1 MNRLKRCLLNAA
13 KKLLAIMFY
22 SIDDK
27 TFAVQELMAE
37 ETAARDSLLQFA
49 RQHVTEAENFSW
61 LAEVWDKTYLHL
73 QDQKYAGS
81 LQPFMMARCINVR
94 QALLQLTDIAADV
107 QGTLS
112 LLINDK
118 IPAS

>member
-1 MNRLKRCLLNAA
+1 
-13 KKLLAIMFY
+13 
-22 SIDDK
+22 
-27 TFAVQELMAE
+27 MAE

-107 QGTLS
+107 QEHYLC
-112 LLINDK
+112 
-118 IPAS
+118 